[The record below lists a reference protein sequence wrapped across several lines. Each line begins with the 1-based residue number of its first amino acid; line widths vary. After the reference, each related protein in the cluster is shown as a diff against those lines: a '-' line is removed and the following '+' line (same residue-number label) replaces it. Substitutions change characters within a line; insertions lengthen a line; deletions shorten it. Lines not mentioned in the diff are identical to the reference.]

1 MAKILK
7 RERLVP
13 NIHLIEV
20 EAPEIAMKSKPG
32 QFVIVMPDERGER
45 IPLTIADW
53 DRKTPDTWVKD
64 VRSFSQPNATIPILK

>member
-20 EAPEIAMKSKPG
+20 HAPEIAMKSKPG
-32 QFVIVMPDERGER
+32 QFIIVMPDER
-45 IPLTIADW
+45 
-53 DRKTPDTWVKD
+53 
-64 VRSFSQPNATIPILK
+64 